1 MKANIDNSIMHCHHF
16 HIASVCL
23 NIRANEID
31 NGSNLK
37 EKVIR

>member
-16 HIASVCL
+16 HIATICL
-23 NIRANEID
+23 DVGANEID

-37 EKVIR
+37 KQVIR